1 MGHEGRRARQGPV
14 NVAFSAFH
22 EGRGAGKTDPPG
34 GHDLVSRKKIVNR
47 KEKLQE
53 KRMLDLDRKQIGS
66 IPEMLGRIVRSKR
79 FALAA
84 FLIPVFIRS
93 IPEIL
98 VGPYPIGW
106 DTIAFYV
113 PNTLDWATGKTGFT
127 EILGTA
133 PLMYMISVPVYWV
146 SRVNPVW
153 IFKIM
158 GPILYGSMIWALFR
172 FLKTGLKWPSK
183 QALGGAL
190 LTSLYFVTLRISWDL
205 YRNML
210 GLTFILL
217 SLPSLGNLETRKK
230 QALFSVFVV
239 LAVASDQLTAVLALV
254 LVGVRALTELAEGM
268 RANFVKIARA
278 GLPGFGL
285 FFSILY
291 ANFLISGQGPIQQ
304 QPPTPG
310 LDTLALSVGFLG
322 YAFLI
327 ILPLAAIGFRRTCN
341 TELSSWW
348 IFCLAAS
355 LTALLPFFGFIVA
368 SYRWTLLMDIPL
380 CIYTAAGI
388 AHLARVTTQ
397 INRFAKLSLGR
408 IFPIIGVILVTLSA
422 LYVALPAQR
431 AMAYYSVFPSL
442 VPTSMVQDSVSMSDM
457 PSVSAMLNWVAINS
471 GPNTA
476 LITHQA
482 IYGWARAYL
491 PTTSHIVNYAYSTP
505 LDGVRMARSAGYSTI
520 FMIWWVNGTGWHDQ
534 PYVPGSFVT
543 VVRDGSFEV
552 YSYD

>member
-1 MGHEGRRARQGPV
+1 MPETSPAASLEQRMSAIHLEKLKNVPLVLTRRAR
-14 NVAFSAFH
+14 SH
-22 EGRGAGKTDPPG
+22 
-34 GHDLVSRKKIVNR
+34 
-47 KEKLQE
+47 
-53 KRMLDLDRKQIGS
+53 
-66 IPEMLGRIVRSKR
+66 R
-79 FALAA
+79 FALVA
-84 FLIPVFIRS
+84 FLIPLFIRS

-98 VGPYPIGW
+98 VGPYPVGW

-113 PNTLDWATGKTGFT
+113 PNTLDWATGKVGLLTM
-127 EILGTA
+127 LGTA
-133 PLMYMISVPVYWV
+133 PLLYMISVPAYLL

-158 GPILYGSMIWALFR
+158 GPILYGSMIWALFK
-172 FLKTGLKWPSK
+172 FLRTGLKWPDNK
-183 QALGGAL
+183 ALGGAL

-217 SLPSLGNLETRKK
+217 SLPLLGNLETRKK
-230 QALFSVFVV
+230 QLLLSVFVV

-254 LVGVRALTELAEGM
+254 LVGVRGLTELAEGM
-268 RANFVKIARA
+268 RRNLVKIARA

-291 ANFLISGQGPIQQ
+291 ANFLASGQVPIQQ

-327 ILPLAAIGFRRTCN
+327 ILPLAVIGFRRTWN
-341 TELSSWW
+341 AELSSWW

-380 CIYTAAGI
+380 CVYAAAGV
-388 AHLARVTTQ
+388 ARLARITSP
-397 INRFAKLSLGR
+397 INQFAKPSLSM
-408 IFPIIGVILVTLSA
+408 IFSIFGIILITLSA
-422 LYVALPAQR
+422 LYIALPAQR
-431 AMAYYSVFPSL
+431 AMAYYAVFPSL
-442 VPTSMVQDSVSMSDM
+442 LPTSMVQDSVSMSDM
-457 PSVSAMLNWVAINS
+457 PNLRAMLDWVAANS
-471 GPNTA
+471 GPDTS

-482 IYGWARAYL
+482 IYGWARAFL
-491 PTTSHIVNYAYSTP
+491 PSTTHIINYGYSTP
-505 LDGVRMARSAGYSTI
+505 LDGVSMARSAGFTSI
-520 FMIWWVNGTGWHDQ
+520 LMIWWVNGTGWHDQ
-534 PYVPGSFVT
+534 PYVPNGFVT
-543 VVRDGSFEV
+543 VTRDGNFEV
-552 YSYD
+552 YSY